1 MTAKVLV
8 YRLGSLGDTVI
19 ILPAFHLVR
28 EAFHSARLSLLTNV
42 PVNGKAAPV
51 ADILGPAC
59 PFEEVIAYPAG
70 TRSVGALTALVSS
83 LRRRRFTHCV
93 YLAKPRGGLANLC
106 RDWALFKM
114 AGIPKVIGI
123 PWMRKD
129 RLCLPLPDS
138 DLVEWDCARTMR
150 CLRALGAVNL
160 SESKWWDLKLTAEER
175 DKAGRHLQE
184 VSSHPMVGFSIG
196 TKAPSK
202 DWEDRNW
209 IPFLRGFSTRYPEFR
224 GFFVGSPDERE
235 RCDRL
240 MRESGLRGIN
250 LCGQLSPRA
259 SAAALA
265 KARLFVGHDSGP
277 MHLAACMDTPV
288 VAIFSARNRAGEWY
302 PRGGTEANRISYHR
316 TECAGCGLVDCIAEQ
331 KRCILSITVGEVLE
345 ACQDVISKIQSMK
358 PNG

>member
-1 MTAKVLV
+1 MTPNVLV

-19 ILPAFHLVR
+19 VLPAFHLVR
-28 EAFHSARLSLLTNV
+28 EAFPSGRLTLLTNV

-59 PFEEVIAYPAG
+59 PFNEIIAYPAG
-70 TRSVGALTALVSS
+70 TRSAGKLMGLIAD
-83 LRRRRFTHCV
+83 LRRRRFSHCV
-93 YLAKPRGGLANLC
+93 YLAKPKGGLGNLC

-123 PWMRKD
+123 PWKRKD
-129 RLCLPLPDS
+129 RLCLLMPGS
-138 DLVEWDCARTMR
+138 DLAEWDCARTMR
-150 CLRALGAVNL
+150 CLRGLGTPDFAC
-160 SESKWWDLKLTAEER
+160 SKWWDLKLTAEESGEA
-175 DKAGRHLQE
+175 KVHLQQ
-184 VSSHPMVGFSIG
+184 VSSHPLVGFSIG

-209 IPFLRGFSTRYPEFR
+209 VPFLQEFSTTYPEFR
-224 GFFVGSPDERE
+224 GFFVGSPDERG

-277 MHLAACMDTPV
+277 MHLAACMGTPV
-288 VAIFSARNRAGEWY
+288 VAVFSARNRAGEWY
-302 PRGGTEANRISYHR
+302 PRGGTEANRIIYHK
-316 TECAGCGLVDCIAEQ
+316 TECAGCGLVDCVAE
-331 KRCILSITVGEVLE
+331 KKKCILSITVSEVLT
-345 ACQDVISKIQSMK
+345 ACDQIIGK
-358 PNG
+358 N

>member
-1 MTAKVLV
+1 MLKKRVLI
-8 YRLGSLGDTVI
+8 YRLGSLGDTVMV
-19 ILPAFHLVR
+19 LPAFHLVR
-28 EAFHSARLSLLTNV
+28 EAFPTVPLSLLTNV
-42 PVNGKAAPV
+42 AVSDKAAPV

-70 TRSVGALTALVSS
+70 TRSVNALAALVLS
-83 LRRRRFTHCV
+83 LRRRRFSHCV
-93 YLAKPRGGLANLC
+93 YLAKPKGGLANLC

-114 AGIPKVIGI
+114 AGIPEVIGI
-123 PWMRKD
+123 PWTRKD
-129 RLCLPLPDS
+129 RLCLPIPGS

-150 CLRALGAVNL
+150 CLRGLGASDL
-160 SESKWWDLKLTAEER
+160 AEGKWWDLKLTAGESAEA
-175 DKAGRHLQE
+175 DIKLQG
-184 VSSHPMVGFSIG
+184 VSNRPLVGFSIG
-196 TKAPSK
+196 TKASSK

-209 IPFLRGFSTRYPEFR
+209 VPFLREFSRRYPTFH
-224 GFFVGSPDERE
+224 GLFIGSPDERE

-240 MRESGLRGIN
+240 MRESGLAGIN

-277 MHLAACMDTPV
+277 MHLAACVGTPV

-302 PRGGTEANRISYHR
+302 PRGGAEANRIIYHR

-331 KRCILSITVGEVLE
+331 KKCILSITVDEVLE
-345 ACQDVISKIQSMK
+345 ACEAVVCKT
-358 PNG
+358 